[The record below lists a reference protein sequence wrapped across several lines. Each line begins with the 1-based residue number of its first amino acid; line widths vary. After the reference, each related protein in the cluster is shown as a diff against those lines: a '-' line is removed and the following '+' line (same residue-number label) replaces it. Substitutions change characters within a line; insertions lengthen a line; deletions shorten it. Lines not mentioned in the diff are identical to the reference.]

1 MTSASEQN
9 TILECKATEKKVAL
23 WYGVCELINKVV
35 VSEMGLEIDIKSLVL
50 NYLLEKQMVRP
61 ENLVI
66 NEFTYGNFSR
76 RVDLAFIKNNEIYG
90 IEIKSEFDTLN
101 RLDGQVKEYLKV
113 FDKVIVVVA
122 TKHLDHTLELLPES
136 VALWEFNGERFKVVR
151 RGKKVKIRDKSIFI
165 DLMRVADLI
174 KVSNCSG
181 LSYETRSRRELSKVV
196 SNLST
201 TKLREA
207 AFTALFRRYS
217 DGVSL
222 FFNNVKHRRVEN
234 SDLTTLSLKPKEPT
248 SRDLSDILEDLNK
261 NLFELPLS

>member
-1 MTSASEQN
+1 
-9 TILECKATEKKVAL
+9 
-23 WYGVCELINKVV
+23 
-35 VSEMGLEIDIKSLVL
+35 MGLEIDIKSLVL
-50 NYLLEKQMVRP
+50 NYLMEKQIVSP
-61 ENLVI
+61 EDLVI

-122 TKHLDHTLELLPES
+122 TKHLEHAAAILPES
-136 VALWEFNGERFKVVR
+136 VALWEFNGEGLKVIR
-151 RGKKVKIRDKSIFI
+151 RGKKVKIRDKSTFI
-165 DLMRVADLI
+165 DLMRVADLVR
-174 KVSNCSG
+174 VSNVFG
-181 LSYETRSRRELSKVV
+181 LRYETKNRHELAKVV

-217 DGVSL
+217 SGVSL
-222 FFNNVKHRRVEN
+222 FFSNVKHRRVEN
-234 SDLTTLSLKPKEPT
+234 SDLNTLSLNKKDSA
-248 SRDLSDILEDLNK
+248 SRELSDILDDLNK
-261 NLFELPLS
+261 NLFELSLS

>member
-1 MTSASEQN
+1 
-9 TILECKATEKKVAL
+9 
-23 WYGVCELINKVV
+23 
-35 VSEMGLEIDIKSLVL
+35 MGLEIDIKSLVL
-50 NYLLEKQMVRP
+50 NYLVKKQMVRP
-61 ENLVI
+61 GDLVI

-122 TKHLDHTLELLPES
+122 TKHLDHVLELLPES
-136 VALWEFNGERFKVVR
+136 IAIWEFNGEKLKVVR

-174 KVSNCSG
+174 KVSNSFG
-181 LSYETRSRRELSKVV
+181 LKYETKNRRELSKVV
-196 SNLST
+196 SNLPTS
-201 TKLREA
+201 KLREA
-207 AFTALFRRYS
+207 AFKALFRRYS

-234 SDLTTLSLKPKEPT
+234 SDLTTLSLNKKE
-248 SRDLSDILEDLNK
+248 SANRDLSDILEDLNK
-261 NLFELPLS
+261 NLCELSLS

>member
-1 MTSASEQN
+1 
-9 TILECKATEKKVAL
+9 
-23 WYGVCELINKVV
+23 
-35 VSEMGLEIDIKSLVL
+35 MGLEIDIKSLVL
-50 NYLLEKQMVRP
+50 NYLFEKQMVSFGD
-61 ENLVI
+61 LVI

-122 TKHLDHTLELLPES
+122 TKHLNHALEILPES
-136 VALWEFNGERFKVVR
+136 VALWEFNGERLKVVR
-151 RGKKVKIRDKSIFI
+151 RGKKIKIRDKSVFI
-165 DLMRVADLI
+165 DLMRVTDLI
-174 KVSNCSG
+174 KVSNFFG
-181 LSYETRSRRELSKVV
+181 LKHETKSRHELSKVV
-196 SNLST
+196 LNLPT
-201 TKLREA
+201 NKLREA
-207 AFTALFRRYS
+207 ALTALFRRYS

-222 FFNNVKHRRVEN
+222 FFNNVKHRKVEN
-234 SDLTTLSLKPKEPT
+234 SDLTTLSLNKKESA